1 MAAGRGHR
9 RVKTVRAL
17 GATLTGTGAELVTV
31 EARFEPRDTSRTEI
45 VLTGLPDAV
54 LRESKGRLE
63 CALEENRL
71 SLATGR
77 LFVNLVPAALR
88 KSGEI
93 LDLPIA
99 LAAAAACGHF
109 DARVLRGALFLGE
122 LSIDGQLS
130 AVPGGLASAIAAQ
143 RAGVKRLFAPH
154 ATAEEAATI
163 EELEVFAAGHLAQ
176 VLAHLCGGA
185 ALERL
190 PAPSDVTAPDDDTPS
205 IDDVR
210 GLALAKHA
218 LTVAAAGGHG
228 LLFVGPPGAGKSL
241 LARRL
246 VRLLAPPTRA
256 ERIEITQ
263 VLSAVGRWPRG
274 LARSRPFR
282 APHHTITYAGLVGGG
297 ANAAAGEITLAHRGV
312 LFLDELP
319 EFRRDVLEALRQPL
333 ETGSISISRV
343 QRQVELP
350 ARFQLVAAMNPCPC
364 GYLGHPRRTCRCP
377 PSFVERYRRR
387 ISGPLLDRIDLCVD
401 VSPPSIE
408 ELAPAA
414 LAVPSVTA
422 APASN
427 GRAQTPRHSP
437 CETELIES
445 VRKASGRMIARQ
457 GTRRNTDLSAEE
469 LDRIAPLDDGS
480 RALLLS
486 HATRAGL
493 SARALQSLRR
503 VARTV
508 ADLEGVASVGTSH
521 HAQAI
526 ALRRVLV

>member
-1 MAAGRGHR
+1 
-9 RVKTVRAL
+9 
-17 GATLTGTGAELVTV
+17 LTGTGAEIVTV
-31 EARFEPRDTSRTEI
+31 EARFEPRDTGRTEI

-71 SLATGR
+71 SLASGR
-77 LFVNLVPAALR
+77 LFVNLVPAALK

-163 EELEVFAAGHLAQ
+163 EELEVFAAAHLAQ

-190 PAPSDVTAPDDDTPS
+190 AAPSDLTAPDDDTPS

-210 GLALAKHA
+210 GLAMAKHA
-218 LTVAAAGGHG
+218 LSVAAAGGHG

-297 ANAAAGEITLAHRGV
+297 SNAAAGEITLAHRGV

-377 PSFVERYRRR
+377 PSFVERYRHR

-414 LAVPSVTA
+414 TSLTKLEGHAK
-422 APASN
+422 N
-427 GRAQTPRHSP
+427 GRARASSHSP
-437 CETELIES
+437 CETDLIEL
-445 VRKASGRMIARQ
+445 VRQASGRMIARQ
-457 GTRRNTDLSAEE
+457 GTRRNADLSAEE

-486 HATRAGL
+486 HATRTGL

-508 ADLEGVASVGTSH
+508 ADLEGVAGVGPAH